1 MQPDL
6 KELIQ
11 QSTFLQTGDKDYLFS
26 KLSSLTPLEK
36 LRLKTSLLGNRP
48 PSILNQLQQV
58 RAKFMATEAPRKP
71 DPITQAFQ
79 TVFKP
84 TPPKPI
90 AISILGQPQLL
101 GEQIVPRM
109 INPRIQALNSIAEIV
124 SLEQLAILTPRH
136 VSFEIDQ
143 NPEILLQEFNNK
155 IETLFEPIASITER
169 RSYLVQYLSSP
180 LFRIYL
186 KTGTTALNHP
196 ELQPSNIVLNTLY
209 QIDSQLYLNRK
220 QFTSAAIV
228 NSYLRQICGL

>member
-1 MQPDL
+1 MQPEL

-11 QSTFLQTGDKDYLFS
+11 QSDSLQIGDKDYLLS

-58 RAKFMATEAPRKP
+58 RAKFMIAETPRKP

-90 AISILGQPQLL
+90 AISILSQPQLL
-101 GEQIVPRM
+101 GEQIKLKI
-109 INPRIQALNSIAEIV
+109 INPRISALNSIVEIK
-124 SLEQLAILTPRH
+124 SLEQLVIMTPRH
-136 VSFEIDQ
+136 VSFDIDQ

-155 IETLFEPIASITER
+155 IEILFESISSITER
-169 RSYLVQYLSSP
+169 RSYLIQYLSSP

-196 ELQPSNIVLNTLY
+196 ELQPSSIVLNTLY

-220 QFTSAAIV
+220 QFTSTAII
-228 NSYLRQICGL
+228 NNYLRQICGL